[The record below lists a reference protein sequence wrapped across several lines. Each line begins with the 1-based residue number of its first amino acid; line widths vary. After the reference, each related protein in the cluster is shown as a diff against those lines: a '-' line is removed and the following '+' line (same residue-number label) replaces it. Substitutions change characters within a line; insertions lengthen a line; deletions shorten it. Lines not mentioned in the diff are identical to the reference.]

1 MTFKLRDYQQR
12 CVDLTLAA
20 LDNHDDAAPIVS
32 AATGSGKS
40 VVVSALADELLTRSP
55 GAGRVLVATHR
66 AELVQQNHAK
76 LPRHLKGSIY
86 SASLGKKDLH
96 GQVIF
101 ANVQSI
107 QKNWTKLPRI
117 QALLIDEAHFASK
130 GYFDFI
136 ENVRKVSPHMRTIGL
151 TATPYSGSGV
161 WLHMLPKHRI
171 FSGISVEVGI
181 GELLSKGYLAP
192 LTPYRTNAR
201 LKVDD
206 VRVDARTGDFA
217 QDQLQAAVDVPELV
231 LDCAAEIKAIFAER
245 KSVLVFCSG
254 VEHTKHVAAALGHE
268 AKVVL
273 ADTPMNE
280 RMSIVESFKAGKIKY
295 LCACEVL
302 LVGFDAPRTDG
313 IACLRPSR
321 SPLVW
326 VQLCLDM
333 ETEILTSHGW
343 KNADTMRV
351 GDCALALDE
360 VTGKGVWSPVE
371 EVVRRPM
378 SPDEQWV
385 EYNAPRANFR
395 VTDQHRMIYEAATW
409 RNGFEKRSGPAI
421 EMAQLKNGVR
431 MPTAVHID
439 QPGVP
444 LTDDELWFIGMMMT
458 DGTWGHVRAEI
469 SQSERHPEIIERIER
484 TLNNMGVPWTKTE
497 LAPPRAGSVI
507 KSRNRRWCY
516 RMPMNLS
523 KGGRSGVGYLRPYL
537 DKDVAPALFAMS
549 KQQFATMLSGVWDG
563 DGFKTAKCP
572 SADWTP
578 RSLTICTSRK
588 VAADRLQALGVMNGY
603 TVHLRIEHAHSVGRK
618 PMCILTFTDKDWRNV
633 GGSGDR
639 PQIEVKPATNE
650 EVWCVRTTADTIVTR
665 RHGKVTVMGN
675 CGRGMRPFPGKQDCL
690 VADFCGNADHFGPVD
705 EIEGRPPQN
714 SKGEAP
720 TRVCDGCFNI
730 ILACLRKCPH
740 CGMEYEFE
748 EHQRHLD
755 PNTGLLISGVIK
767 NPDGSRTYPVD
778 RVEYRRETTN
788 AGDPALV
795 AEYFAPNRTS
805 PVATDYYNIWHHKA
819 SVAQRDGEKWLR
831 RLAIPGGIP
840 TNVVEALVRAQFGAL
855 KVPSSVT
862 IAPGSIYPIRF
873 GAPTT

>member
-201 LKVDD
+201 LNVDD

-217 QDQLQAAVDVPELV
+217 QDQLQAVVDVPELV

-326 VQLCLDM
+326 VQLL
-333 ETEILTSHGW
+333 
-343 KNADTMRV
+343 
-351 GDCALALDE
+351 
-360 VTGKGVWSPVE
+360 
-371 EVVRRPM
+371 
-378 SPDEQWV
+378 
-385 EYNAPRANFR
+385 
-395 VTDQHRMIYEAATW
+395 
-409 RNGFEKRSGPAI
+409 
-421 EMAQLKNGVR
+421 
-431 MPTAVHID
+431 
-439 QPGVP
+439 
-444 LTDDELWFIGMMMT
+444 
-458 DGTWGHVRAEI
+458 
-469 SQSERHPEIIERIER
+469 
-484 TLNNMGVPWTKTE
+484 
-497 LAPPRAGSVI
+497 
-507 KSRNRRWCY
+507 
-516 RMPMNLS
+516 
-523 KGGRSGVGYLRPYL
+523 
-537 DKDVAPALFAMS
+537 
-549 KQQFATMLSGVWDG
+549 
-563 DGFKTAKCP
+563 
-572 SADWTP
+572 
-578 RSLTICTSRK
+578 
-588 VAADRLQALGVMNGY
+588 
-603 TVHLRIEHAHSVGRK
+603 
-618 PMCILTFTDKDWRNV
+618 
-633 GGSGDR
+633 
-639 PQIEVKPATNE
+639 
-650 EVWCVRTTADTIVTR
+650 
-665 RHGKVTVMGN
+665 
-675 CGRGMRPFPGKQDCL
+675 GRGMRPFPGKQDCL

-755 PNTGLLISGVIK
+755 PNTGLLISGVVK

-795 AEYFAPNRTS
+795 AEYFAPNRIT
-805 PVATDYYNIWHHKA
+805 PVATEYYNIWHNKA